1 MRSPPPEKRRSAVAK
16 ASKPTTTTATATAT
30 KPPQTKQPQP
40 KPPQTKQPQTKQPQT
55 KPPQVAFPKKNQ
67 PPTANAFAARL
78 PLALGKRFEMA
89 RSFLLRQPN
98 VKEDVYFYGPKTGWA
113 LRYLQGE
120 HPLCSLLLH
129 GDSPVGILA
138 LDAATASAVD
148 WKSLSPVGQLAHR
161 HAHGS
166 PSMLWL
172 DVPLA
177 ATGAADFKAI
187 LRVKLAT
194 LGDRAGDS

>member
-16 ASKPTTTTATATAT
+16 AGKPTTPSGAT
-30 KPPQTKQPQP
+30 KL
-40 KPPQTKQPQTKQPQT
+40 
-55 KPPQVAFPKKNQ
+55 PQVAFPKKNQ

-89 RSFLLRQPN
+89 RSFLLRQPGI
-98 VKEDVYFYGPKTGWA
+98 KEDVYFYGPKTGWA
-113 LRYLQGE
+113 LRYLLGE

-129 GDSPVGILA
+129 GDSPVGIVA
-138 LDAATASAVD
+138 LDAATAGAID
-148 WKSLSPVGQLAHR
+148 WKSLSPIGQLAHK

-177 ATGAADFKAI
+177 VTGAADLKAI

-194 LGDRAGDS
+194 LAKP

>member
-1 MRSPPPEKRRSAVAK
+1 MQSPRFSKKPKPEARSA
-16 ASKPTTTTATATAT
+16 KPEPRPRPEARARPEVRI
-30 KPPQTKQPQP
+30 KPAPTPAP
-40 KPPQTKQPQTKQPQT
+40 AR
-55 KPPQVAFPKKNQ
+55 VAFPKKNQ

-89 RSFLLRQPN
+89 RSYLLRQPKI
-98 VKEDVYFYGPKTGWA
+98 KEDVYFYGPKTGWA
-113 LRYLQGE
+113 LRYLMGE

-129 GDSPVGILA
+129 GDSPVAIVA
-138 LDAATASAVD
+138 LDAATAQAVD
-148 WKSLSPVGQLAHR
+148 WKGLSPVGQLAHR

-172 DVPLA
+172 DVPLV
-177 ATGAADFKAI
+177 ATGAADLKAI

-194 LGDRAGDS
+194 LGGA

>member
-1 MRSPPPEKRRSAVAK
+1 MQSPRPPKK
-16 ASKPTTTTATATAT
+16 
-30 KPPQTKQPQP
+30 P
-40 KPPQTKQPQTKQPQT
+40 KPEAKSA
-55 KPPQVAFPKKNQ
+55 KPEPRPKPEARAKPAASPSPARVAFPKKNQ

-78 PLALGKRFEMA
+78 PLTLGKRFEMA
-89 RSFLLRQPN
+89 RSFLLRQAK

-113 LRYLQGE
+113 LRYLQDE

-129 GDSPVGILA
+129 GDSPVGIVA

-148 WKSLSPVGQLAHR
+148 WKALSPVGQLAHR

-172 DVPLA
+172 DVPLV

-194 LGDRAGDS
+194 LAAPRPRTV